1 MRRTIGIALAVTAL
15 AFAATGANAASIR
28 EYKTEA
34 AARKHCPRDEIVYGI
49 HKERTF
55 HRKEEE
61 RYGKIKGGR
70 YVCRGEAEKGGWHE
84 VRH

>member
-1 MRRTIGIALAVTAL
+1 MGRTIGIALAAAAL
-15 AFAATGANAASIR
+15 VFAATGANAAGMK

-34 AARKHCPRDEIVYGI
+34 AARKHCPRDEIVYGT

-55 HRKEEE
+55 HRKDEE

-70 YVCRGEAEKGGWHE
+70 YVCLSEAEKGGWHE
-84 VRH
+84 HQR